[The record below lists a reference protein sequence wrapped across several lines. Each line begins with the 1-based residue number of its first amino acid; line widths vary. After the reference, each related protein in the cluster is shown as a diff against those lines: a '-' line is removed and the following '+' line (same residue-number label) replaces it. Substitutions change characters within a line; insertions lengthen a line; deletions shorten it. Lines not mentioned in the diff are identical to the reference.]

1 MDDFILEMKTLLE
14 KMKEE
19 ILGKLKAST
28 AEFHQIIEGRV
39 PKDEIDVASEE
50 IDRTMLAMLDTQDA
64 NRLKLIESAL
74 AKIEQG
80 KYGICVKC
88 GKQIPRERLYAIPY
102 AFMCIDCKS
111 SDERR
116 NR

>member
-28 AEFHQIIEGRV
+28 AEFHQIIEGRD

-50 IDRTMLAMLDTQDA
+50 IDRTMLAMLDTQDT
-64 NRLKLIESAL
+64 
-74 AKIEQG
+74 QG
-80 KYGICVKC
+80 KTLCYSICFYVY
-88 GKQIPRERLYAIPY
+88 RL
-102 AFMCIDCKS
+102 
-111 SDERR
+111 
-116 NR
+116 